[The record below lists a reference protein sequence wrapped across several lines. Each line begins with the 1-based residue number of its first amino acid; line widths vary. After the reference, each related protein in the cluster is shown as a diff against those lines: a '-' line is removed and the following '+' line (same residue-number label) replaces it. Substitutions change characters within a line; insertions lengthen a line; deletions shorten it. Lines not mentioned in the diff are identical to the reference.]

1 MSASPF
7 PRFEALPYVEE
18 SSRYFDAL
26 KDLDWPVFLDSGGRL
41 NGRSDIIAAAPCRKL
56 VTRGDTTLILGE
68 GNVSESRQDPFSLV
82 REAVGEP
89 AGHFTPLAFEGGA
102 IGYFGYD
109 LGRRLEK
116 LPELARD
123 IDGLPEMMIGIYDWV
138 VVVDHEQR
146 QAWLVAQG
154 RSSQTAALWHEL
166 LRRLNQLPVHPA
178 AEPLR
183 APGGFEAGIDREE
196 YRRQFARIQTWIRDG
211 DCYQVNYTQRF
222 DAYVEG
228 DGWQA
233 YREMRALNPVPFGA
247 FLRFDE
253 LEILSFSPERFL
265 KLEGRRV
272 TTEPIKGTRPRSEDP
287 GKDLRL
293 QRELSQSIKDRA
305 ENLMIVDLLRNDLG
319 RSCVPGSIHV
329 DRLFEIQSFPTVH
342 HMVSTI
348 SGELAP
354 GLGGADLLRHAF
366 PGGSITG
373 APKRRAMEIIAELE
387 PHARQAYCGSVFYLS
402 ADGRMD
408 SNIAIRTLVLSG
420 GQASFW
426 AGGGIVAV
434 VQDHAERVFV
444 EYIHAAR
451 RLEVGG
457 VEGAQA
463 MADVVQRFP
472 HAERKRGRE
481 HGVLHV
487 VRGLALHRG
496 RDQVGPQQL
505 EMGAVVVQ
513 RDHVAVDALLQHHGA
528 SAGTDV
534 LLDQGMGRVHGHV
547 ADVLGLRVIRHAQ
560 AMLVIRVQHRGITG
574 HLDRYALDLGQLF
587 QRVDPTQPQVVC
599 SHVQAG
605 RHVAALVAET
615 RAQQTAACRF
625 HDGHVD
631 GGVS

>member
-319 RSCVPGSIHV
+319 RVCEAGSVQV
-329 DRLFEIQSFPTVH
+329 DEMMVLESYAHVH
-342 HMVSTI
+342 HIVSNV
-348 SGELAP
+348 SGQLRRDVTP
-354 GLGGADLLRHAF
+354 GQAIAAVF
-366 PGGSITG
+366 PGGTITG
-373 APKRRAMEIIAELE
+373 CPKVRCMEIISELE
-387 PHARQAYCGSVFYLS
+387 DSARGAYTGAFGYLNRDGSL
-402 ADGRMD
+402 DL
-408 SNIAIRTLVLSG
+408 NILIRTIVRSG
-420 GQASFW
+420 DRVTLR
-426 AGGGIVAV
+426 AGGGIVA
-434 VQDHAERVFV
+434 DSDPEAE
-444 EYIHAAR
+444 
-451 RLEVGG
+451 LE
-457 VEGAQA
+457 
-463 MADVVQRFP
+463 
-472 HAERKRGRE
+472 
-481 HGVLHV
+481 
-487 VRGLALHRG
+487 
-496 RDQVGPQQL
+496 
-505 EMGAVVVQ
+505 
-513 RDHVAVDALLQHHGA
+513 
-528 SAGTDV
+528 
-534 LLDQGMGRVHGHV
+534 
-547 ADVLGLRVIRHAQ
+547 
-560 AMLVIRVQHRGITG
+560 
-574 HLDRYALDLGQLF
+574 
-587 QRVDPTQPQVVC
+587 
-599 SHVQAG
+599 
-605 RHVAALVAET
+605 ET
-615 RAQQTAACRF
+615 RAKAEGLRCIGHMPGRPVGFRENGNALYAHARERSLDASGDGATVGNQDLVKHRHHIRNTPKRVSSIGALQAADSDSASTSRDLRGSITPSS
-625 HDGHVD
+625 H
-631 GGVS
+631 SRAEA